1 MPYKDKNK
9 IKEYHKKWY
18 QEHSGYMKK
27 YGLEHKK
34 EIAEK
39 KKKYKEKYKGH
50 IGKRGIKQPDWFT
63 ARVYSW
69 KRHGIKLIKPF
80 KTYWQMYSVF
90 YKRANGKCQICSK
103 PLKLWYSKGIS
114 PEKYKHIPTAQM
126 DHNHK
131 TGEPRGILCFNCNY
145 VVGIVERRL
154 NGNAK
159 NITKY
164 ISGELNFN
172 S

>member
-1 MPYKDKNK
+1 MPYKDKEK
-9 IKEYHKKWY
+9 AREYNKKWY

-39 KKKYKEKYKGH
+39 KKKYIEKYKGH
-50 IGKRGIKQPDWFT
+50 IGKRGIKNPNWYAKRIST
-63 ARVYSW
+63 W
-69 KRHGIKLIKPF
+69 KQSGIKLINPYR
-80 KTYWQMYSVF
+80 TYWEMYSVF
-90 YKRANGKCQICSK
+90 YIQANRKCEICSK
-103 PLKLWYSKGIS
+103 PLRLWYSEGIS
-114 PEKYKHIPTAQM
+114 PLKYKNIMPAQL
-126 DHNHK
+126 DHDHK
-131 TGEPRGILCFNCNY
+131 TGIPRGILCTNCNY

-159 NITKY
+159 NISKY
-164 ISGELNFN
+164 INKQLNFN